1 MNEIDVN
8 GVRLAY
14 DVQGEGESMLVIHG
28 GFWADV
34 LRPLARQPALDGYH
48 RIQYHRRGYS
58 ESSGPAGGFDAQVA
72 DAVALLDH
80 LGVDGAHVV
89 GHSEGAMIGLAL
101 AAAHPERVRSL
112 SLLEPLAPTGWLA
125 TNGFGEVLEM
135 FGAVAEASIGRYQAG
150 DPEGATDVIFA
161 ETIPDWRD
169 NVETA
174 SPGGL
179 AKADWATFYETEFAG
194 LGEWQF
200 GPEQAAVIDCPVLS
214 WKADQDN
221 PIAAAGRA
229 FLHDLFAQCEDTDLE
244 EATHFSPF
252 VRPAEVAEQVATFL
266 ARQRGASSGSA
277 SHDSPTASRT
287 LGSDS
292 HA

>member
-14 DVQGEGESMLVIHG
+14 DVQGEGEALLVVHG
-28 GFWADV
+28 GFWPDV
-34 LRPLARQPALDGYH
+34 LRPLAGQPALDGYR
-48 RIQYHRRGYS
+48 RIQYHRRGYG

-80 LGVDGAHVV
+80 LGVDAAHVV

-125 TNGFGEVLEM
+125 THGFGDVLET
-135 FGAVAEASIGRYQAG
+135 FGAVAAASIGHYLAG

-161 ETIPDWRD
+161 ETIPDWRAD
-169 NVETA
+169 VEMA

-214 WKADQDN
+214 WKADQEN
-221 PIAAAGRA
+221 PLATAGRA
-229 FLHDLFAQCEDTDLE
+229 FLHDVLAQCEDTDLE
-244 EATHFSPF
+244 NATHFSPF

-266 ARQRGASSGSA
+266 ARHSA
-277 SHDSPTASRT
+277 VLT
-287 LGSDS
+287 
-292 HA
+292 

>member
-1 MNEIDVN
+1 MNEIEVN

-14 DVQGEGESMLVIHG
+14 DVQGEGEALLVVHG
-28 GFWADV
+28 GFWPDV
-34 LRPLARQPALDGYH
+34 LRPLAGQPPLDGYR
-48 RIQYHRRGYS
+48 RIQYHRRGYG

-80 LGVDGAHVV
+80 LGVDAAHVL

-125 TNGFGEVLEM
+125 ANGHDEVLET
-135 FGAVAEASIGRYQAG
+135 FGAVAEASIGRYLAG
-150 DPEGATDVIFA
+150 DPEGATDVIFG
-161 ETIPDWRD
+161 ETIPDWRAD
-169 NVETA
+169 VEMA

-214 WKADQDN
+214 WKADQEN

-229 FLHDLFAQCEDTDLE
+229 FLHDHFAQCEDADLKN
-244 EATHFSPF
+244 ATHFSPF

-266 ARQRGASSGSA
+266 ARHSA
-277 SHDSPTASRT
+277 VLT
-287 LGSDS
+287 
-292 HA
+292 

>member
-1 MNEIDVN
+1 MNKIDVN
-8 GVRLAY
+8 GVQLAY
-14 DVQGEGESMLVIHG
+14 DVQGEGESMLIIHG

-34 LRPLARQPALDGYH
+34 LRPLVRQPALDGYR
-48 RIQYHRRGYS
+48 RIQYHRRGYG
-58 ESSGPAGGFDAQVA
+58 ESSGRAGGFDAQMA

-80 LGVDGAHVV
+80 LGVDAAHVV

-101 AAAHPERVRSL
+101 AAGHPERVRSL

-125 TNGFGEVLEM
+125 TNDFGEVLEM

-179 AKADWATFYETEFAG
+179 AKADWATFYETEFAE

-200 GPEQAAVIDCPVLS
+200 GPEQAAVIDCPILS

-221 PIAAAGRA
+221 PIAVAGRA
-229 FLHDLFAQCEDTDLE
+229 FLHDLFAQCEDADLVD
-244 EATHFSPF
+244 ATHFSPF

-266 ARQRGASSGSA
+266 ARKSA
-277 SHDSPTASRT
+277 VRT
-287 LGSDS
+287 
-292 HA
+292 